1 LFDALAGVEIKLS
14 ERVSLRPSVHYS
26 ETRSN
31 VDLFDQKRWIT
42 AMALRTTF

>member
-1 LFDALAGVEIKLS
+1 MN

-42 AMALRTTF
+42 SATVRWTF